1 MNLVLKRLTFAV
13 SLALVSSVA
22 LAGCAASQAQT
33 RLPRA
38 ALDRAWTVEV
48 GPEQS
53 ANERGT
59 FFPTSDNGLLVIDSG
74 TIQLLDLATGEAR
87 WSFGI
92 ADIFPNHVEGSWID
106 AVDAPESGVI
116 LISDSMRYG
125 DLTAYAE
132 SGLDA
137 PAKVVAVRTE
147 DGVVVAETE
156 TPGQVE
162 VGVVGKTAVI
172 AGLSDSSC
180 YGDISGVDPA
190 TLDLTAPSWYF
201 CLGVPL
207 SAVIEPLNATEFKL
221 STGSDDSTAY
231 YSAKDGEILPWSDP
245 AVDFAYW
252 GDTRYSVTYG
262 EPTEISVV
270 GKREAD
276 SWSASVGWFEFVDG
290 ELFTN
295 SDCVT
300 GDDGLRTC
308 DDLDRID
315 LKTGDRKWAQSG
327 DGKWEPLAVYDGGVL
342 VVNGLA
348 TSPTDQFTWISL
360 DTGEEMERPSPA
372 VTGMLPP
379 FDLDCTENIDDYCGY
394 PVAFSDDRFYVVVG
408 SDLVAISIEDG
419 KQIESMSLESGEELV
434 RFGQHLLLWS
444 PESRTLTGLASE

>member
-1 MNLVLKRLTFAV
+1 M
-13 SLALVSSVA
+13 
-22 LAGCAASQAQT
+22 
-33 RLPRA
+33 
-38 ALDRAWTVEV
+38 
-48 GPEQS
+48 
-53 ANERGT
+53 
-59 FFPTSDNGLLVIDSG
+59 IDSG
-74 TIQLLDLATGEAR
+74 TILLLDLATGEAR
-87 WSFGI
+87 WSFGVE
-92 ADIFPNHVEGSWID
+92 DIFPNHVEGSWLD

-125 DLTAYAE
+125 DLTTYTE
-132 SGLDA
+132 NGLDA
-137 PAKVVAVRTE
+137 PAKVVAVKTD
-147 DGVVVAETE
+147 DGVIVAETE
-156 TPGQVE
+156 IPGQVE
-162 VGVVGKTAVI
+162 VGVVGKTAVV
-172 AGLSDSSC
+172 AGLQEEGGC

-207 SAVIEPLNATEFKL
+207 SVGIEPLNATEFKL
-221 STGSDDSTAY
+221 STGADDSTAY
-231 YSAKDGEILPWSDP
+231 YSATDGEILPWSDP

-300 GDDGLRTC
+300 GEDGLLTC

-315 LKTGDRKWAQSG
+315 PKTGDRKWAQSG

-342 VVNGLA
+342 VVNGFA
-348 TSPTDQFTWISL
+348 ASPTEQFAWVSL
-360 DTGEEMERPSPA
+360 DTGEPMERPDPA
-372 VTGMLPP
+372 VTGMLLP
-379 FDLDCTENIDDYCGY
+379 FDFDCTDNIDDYCGY

-408 SDLVAISIEDG
+408 GELVAINYKDG

-444 PESRTLTGLASE
+444 PESRSLTGLASERE